1 MIYPSILIFDFFN
14 QDCFD
19 IPTDVEVSE
28 EAKDLMRRLICSAEV
43 RLGQNGI
50 EDFRNHPWFSGV
62 DWSAVT
68 DQTAPYI
75 PEVSSPTDTSNFDVD
90 DNDIRQSDAQP
101 PAHNPAFSGLH
112 LPFVGFSFTQGSR
125 LSDLGG
131 LNMAEKTLA
140 VTNEV
145 SDQLDGLSKSAYER
159 RISRLED
166 EKKELLRKL
175 NDSNRALQN
184 FAHGPID
191 NDVAAKQNENSATV
205 EIRDLKDEVNRLTKT
220 NDEMSRNV
228 IDMENQA
235 KELAS
240 IKRDLEIVDAEKSS
254 RLKELEK
261 QCKNM
266 RLEKEDT
273 TRELTDAQEKL
284 KLQSKE
290 LKDAVQQRKMAM
302 SEYTEVTDKLSELR
316 QQKQKLS
323 RQVRDKEEEL
333 ENSLQKIDTLRQDI
347 RRAEKLRRELEL
359 RAEEATN
366 ETVKERKSRE
376 KFEAQAKQ
384 LEKDLSTAAASSS
397 SAENHSSTDEVQRL
411 QQDVSKLNSEMEK
424 LEISSQESLLTQQTK
439 HNQELS
445 TLRERL
451 DDSERQLR
459 QSEMD
464 MATLREKVDKARID
478 SLQESEETM
487 SEFKSVYEREKS
499 MLLEENKK
507 LQFELER
514 SLELSNRLQ
523 LDRRQF
529 EEEYQDLRNKK
540 EAVAQWE
547 AQISEII
554 NWYVDI

>member
-1 MIYPSILIFDFFN
+1 
-14 QDCFD
+14 
-19 IPTDVEVSE
+19 
-28 EAKDLMRRLICSAEV
+28 MRRLICSAEV

-50 EDFRNHPWFSGV
+50 EDFRTHPWFSGV
-62 DWSAVT
+62 DWSSVT
-68 DQTAPYI
+68 EATAPYI

-101 PAHNPAFSGLH
+101 PPHNPAFSGLH
-112 LPFVGFSFTQGSR
+112 LPFVGFSFTQGSK

-131 LNMAEKTLA
+131 LSVADQALP
-140 VTNEV
+140 VTHEV
-145 SDQLDGLSKSAYER
+145 ADQLDGVSKSAYER

-191 NDVAAKQNENSATV
+191 NDVAAKENENIAELRT
-205 EIRDLKDEVNRLTKT
+205 LKDEVNKLTKA
-220 NDEMSRNV
+220 NDDLSRTV
-228 IDMENQA
+228 LDTEQQA
-235 KELAS
+235 KELLS
-240 IKRDLEIVDAEKSS
+240 VKRDLEIVEAEKSS

-273 TRELTDAQEKL
+273 SRELTDAQEKL

-290 LKDAVQQRKMAM
+290 LADAVQQRKHAM

-359 RAEEATN
+359 RAEEAVN
-366 ETVKERKSRE
+366 ESTKERKARE
-376 KFEAQAKQ
+376 KLEALNKQ
-384 LEKDLSTAAASSS
+384 LEKDLSTTTAKLPGELN
-397 SAENHSSTDEVQRL
+397 ENNLADNINQDEVQRM
-411 QQDVSKLNSEMEK
+411 QDDIAKLNSEIER
-424 LEISSQESLLTQQTK
+424 LEISSQESLLVQQTK

-445 TLRERL
+445 TLREHL
-451 DDSERQLR
+451 DDGERKLR

-464 MATLREKVDKARID
+464 MSTLREKLDKARID

-487 SEFKSVYEREKS
+487 SEYKSVYEREKS

-554 NWYVDI
+554 NW